1 MVQFEGKFQFVS
13 QNNFE
18 EFAKVLGDQNLV
30 NTVLQPRP
38 SFELSKNGDEWT
50 FTSSSGDNTYTKT
63 FKMNVPFEET
73 LPSLPDRKF
82 QTVTSIEGN
91 TFKTETQVNDSLKV
105 TRLYE
110 FSDNELLVHIST
122 NKSDVKATR
131 VYKRSGA
138 RPKHWSWFLLFLLLT
153 RFHTPTI
160 RYNMSGLADP
170 VAFAKDF
177 LAGGV
182 AAAISKTTVAPIERV
197 KLLLQVQHISK
208 QISEEQRYKGM
219 IDCFVRIPKE
229 QGFLSYWRGNL
240 ANVIRY
246 FPTQAL
252 NFAFKDKYKQVF
264 LGGVDKNT
272 QFLRYFVGNLA
283 SGGAAGATSLCF
295 VYPLDFARTRLAA
308 DVGKAGGEREF
319 TGLGNC
325 LTKIFKADGITGLY
339 RGFGVSVQGIII
351 YRAAYFG
358 FYDTARGMLPDPKK
372 TPFLISWGIAQVV
385 TTVAG
390 IVSYP
395 FDTVRRR
402 MMMQSGRAKS
412 EILYK
417 STLHCWATIYKTEG
431 GNAFFK
437 GAFSNI
443 LRGTGGALVLVLY
456 DEIKNLL

>member
-1 MVQFEGKFQFVS
+1 
-13 QNNFE
+13 
-18 EFAKVLGDQNLV
+18 
-30 NTVLQPRP
+30 
-38 SFELSKNGDEWT
+38 
-50 FTSSSGDNTYTKT
+50 
-63 FKMNVPFEET
+63 
-73 LPSLPDRKF
+73 
-82 QTVTSIEGN
+82 
-91 TFKTETQVNDSLKV
+91 
-105 TRLYE
+105 
-110 FSDNELLVHIST
+110 
-122 NKSDVKATR
+122 
-131 VYKRSGA
+131 
-138 RPKHWSWFLLFLLLT
+138 
-153 RFHTPTI
+153 
-160 RYNMSGLADP
+160 MSGLADP

-182 AAAISKTTVAPIERV
+182 AAAISKTAVAPIERV

-229 QGFLSYWRGNL
+229 QGFLSYWRGNF

-325 LTKIFKADGITGLY
+325 LTKIFKTDGLTGLY

-372 TPFLISWGIAQVV
+372 TPFLVSWGIAQVV

-417 STLHCWATIYKTEG
+417 NTFHCWATIYKTEG